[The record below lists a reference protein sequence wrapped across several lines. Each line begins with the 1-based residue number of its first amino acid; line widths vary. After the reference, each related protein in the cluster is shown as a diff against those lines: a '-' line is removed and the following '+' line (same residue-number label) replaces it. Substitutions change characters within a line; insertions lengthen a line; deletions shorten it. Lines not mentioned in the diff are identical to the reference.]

1 MIPRDEVQKALAE
14 SNEADL
20 RVRACVKAVV
30 TGQERSDPVR
40 YRQLVAQRN
49 AAFDNFLQAFIRRSR
64 EVAARADANGD
75 GAA

>member
-1 MIPRDEVQKALAE
+1 MITRDEVQKALAE

-30 TGQERSDPVR
+30 TGQERSDPVHF
-40 YRQLVAQRN
+40 RQLVAQRN

-64 EVAARADANGD
+64 EKAAPSNP
-75 GAA
+75 